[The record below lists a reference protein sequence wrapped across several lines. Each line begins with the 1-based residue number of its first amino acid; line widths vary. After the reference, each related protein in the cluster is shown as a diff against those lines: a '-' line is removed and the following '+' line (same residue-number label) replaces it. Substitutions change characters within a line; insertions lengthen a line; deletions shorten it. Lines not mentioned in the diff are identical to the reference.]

1 MDAIRKITNS
11 RAELTTDSL
20 QPAGIK
26 KIAKEL
32 TDAGRYS
39 YAALCAISINQLFNN
54 DWDKP
59 FSEICLR
66 KILKNVELPKQVEP
80 LMEGLVSGEVSQPPQ
95 PYVDILKEEPK
106 IVGNLSLVLYDLIIV
121 AVEGGKYDAR
131 WRVLIRY
138 MAHLFNSEFDLLD
151 DYESSVVDCLS
162 RIQPERSEEEVRGI
176 QKRERVTRA
185 KRYALIGLA
194 TVGGGALIGIT
205 GGLAAPLIG
214 AGLGSVFGA
223 SAAIIGTA
231 TGVAV
236 IGSLFGMAGGG
247 LVGYKMHKRVGEIE
261 EFSFGYLAPLTDR
274 GESSRSNKGAFKNK
288 TEETQIKRHLHITIA
303 VSGWLRDEKPDNFLR
318 PWLCLYSSKEQYYL
332 RYESSYLLELGRA
345 MDYILSCAVSVATQE
360 ILKHTLLSG
369 LIAAVAWPAGLL
381 GLANVIDNPWGVCCR
396 RSAQVGKQ
404 LAEVLLSRE
413 QGQRPV
419 TLVGYSLG
427 ARVIYY
433 CLREMSEREGCE
445 GIIEDAI
452 LIGAPCSGNSS
463 EWQKF
468 TRVVAGR
475 IVNAYSHSDWL
486 LRFLYRT
493 LSMPTGGVAG
503 LQPIDLKDRRMQNI
517 DITHIIGGHSEY
529 PDKINLILREIGIKV
544 VSMDLPENTPKKS
557 LSMENIPANAV
568 KASEVTCLRKSQTEA
583 DISSITETT
592 GTKKKSSL
600 V

>member
-1 MDAIRKITNS
+1 MDFCIRKKTEYQ
-11 RAELTTDSL
+11 AHSL
-20 QPAGIK
+20 QPPGIK
-26 KIAKEL
+26 KIGKEL
-32 TDAGRYS
+32 TDAGKYS
-39 YAALCAISINQLFNN
+39 YTALCAISINHLFNN

-66 KILKNVELPKQVEP
+66 KILRNVELPKQVEP
-80 LMEGLVSGEVSQPPQ
+80 LMSALVSGEVTQIPQ
-95 PYVDILKEEPK
+95 PYISILKDEPK
-106 IVGNLSLVLYDLIIV
+106 IAGNLTLVLYELIMV
-121 AVEGGKYDAR
+121 AVEDGKYDAR

-138 MAHLFNSEFDLLD
+138 MAHLFNSELDSLD
-151 DYESSVVDCLS
+151 DYESSIVDCLS
-162 RIQPERSEEEVRGI
+162 RIQPGRSEEEMRDI
-176 QKRERVTRA
+176 KKRELVNRV

-194 TVGGGALIGIT
+194 TVGGGALIGVT

-214 AGLGSVFGA
+214 AGLGTVIGG
-223 SAAIIGTA
+223 SAAIIGSA
-231 TGVAV
+231 AGIAV

-261 EFSFGYLAPLTDR
+261 EFSFGHLTPLMDKV
-274 GESSRSNKGAFKNK
+274 ESSNTSESTSSGEI
-288 TEETQIKRHLHITIA
+288 TETQIKHHLHITIA

-360 ILKHTLLSG
+360 ILKHTVLSG

-381 GLANVIDNPWGVCCR
+381 GLASVIDNPWGVCCR

-404 LAEVLLSRE
+404 LAEVLMSRA

-433 CLREMSEREGCE
+433 CIREMSDREGCE
-445 GIIEDAI
+445 GIIEDVI
-452 LIGAPCSGNSS
+452 LIGAPCSGNPL
-463 EWQKF
+463 EWKKF

-486 LRFLYRT
+486 LKFLYRT
-493 LSMPTGGVAG
+493 LSLPSGGVAG
-503 LQPIDLKDRRMQNI
+503 LQPINLKDRRMQNI
-517 DITHIIGGHSEY
+517 DISHIVGGHSEY
-529 PDKINLILREIGIKV
+529 PDKINLILSEIGIKV
-544 VSMDLPENTPKKS
+544 TSADISEKKIKRSTS
-557 LSMENIPANAV
+557 LENIPAVAV
-568 KASEVTCLRKSQTEA
+568 TKYEETCLKKSWTEA
-583 DISSITETT
+583 DVSNLAEIPHAN
-592 GTKKKSSL
+592 K
-600 V
+600 

>member
-11 RAELTTDSL
+11 RAESTTDSL

-39 YAALCAISINQLFNN
+39 YAALCAISINQLFSN

-80 LMEGLVSGEVSQPPQ
+80 LMVGLVSGEVTQPPQ

-106 IVGNLSLVLYDLIIV
+106 IAGNLSLVLYDLIIV
-121 AVEGGKYDAR
+121 AVEDGKYDAR

-138 MAHLFNSEFDLLD
+138 MAHLFKSGSDALD
-151 DYESSVVDCLS
+151 DYEISVVHCLS
-162 RIQPERSEEEVRGI
+162 RIQPERSEEEMRGI

-194 TVGGGALIGIT
+194 TFGGGALIGFT

-223 SAAIIGTA
+223 SVAIGIGSAA
-231 TGVAV
+231 GVAV
-236 IGSLFGMAGGG
+236 IGSLFGVAGGG

-261 EFSFGYLAPLTDR
+261 EFAFGYLAPLTDKD
-274 GESSRSNKGAFKNK
+274 ESSRSNKSK
-288 TEETQIKRHLHITIA
+288 TEETHIKRHLHITIA

-345 MDYILSCAVSVATQE
+345 MDYILSCAVGVATQE

-419 TLVGYSLG
+419 TLIGYSLG

-452 LIGAPCSGNSS
+452 LIGTPCSGNPS
-463 EWQKF
+463 EWKKF

-486 LRFLYRT
+486 LKFLYRT
-493 LSMPTGGVAG
+493 LSMSTGGVAG

-517 DITHIIGGHSEY
+517 DITHIVGGHSEY

-544 VSMDLPENTPKKS
+544 VSVDLPENIPKRS
-557 LSMENIPANAV
+557 LSMENIPSNAV
-568 KASEVTCLRKSQTEA
+568 KASEEPCLRKSLTEA

-592 GTKKKSSL
+592 DMKKKNNL
-600 V
+600 M